1 MAHELSPRE
10 QVGESRANW
19 RRDDG
24 YKDRHRHDRPPLT
37 RIRRRHRRLCANDMT
52 RAPGQAIYTG
62 MLNPRGGYESD
73 VTVQRIGE
81 ERYRIFTGTAAI
93 RRDLGWLKRH
103 LDRERAALRDS
114 TGDFAVIGPMGP
126 AAARIAAEVGTG
138 ALNDLG
144 TFRAGE
150 AGIDAPISDDTAVEI
165 DIARRMSPGRVT
177 FQPAFDPGGKRMRRS
192 NF

>member
-1 MAHELSPRE
+1 
-10 QVGESRANW
+10 
-19 RRDDG
+19 
-24 YKDRHRHDRPPLT
+24 
-37 RIRRRHRRLCANDMT
+37 MT